1 VKRDYKIRT
10 QNPSCS
16 EADTTYTGKSLN
28 RKTARKAD
36 RVGSPAACQGLC
48 QQRKECKFF
57 SWGRKGC
64 WLKKTQGKTR
74 RRRGYVSGPATCEP
88 PKPPIVSTPK
98 PSSSTK
104 PVIITE
110 GPGRG
115 NPCKNGGTKVDGAW
129 TKWFEVG
136 DCNCQTG
143 RKLMVRSCSS
153 PAPEY
158 GGQKCQ
164 GDFFTEKACDKNNCA
179 VNGGWSKWRKVGTCN
194 CETENEFY
202 VRECNNPT
210 PILGGQICVGASY
223 EERACKTNDC
233 HVDGGWG
240 QWTEGGSC
248 NCQTGR
254 QVLVRQCK
262 SPPPKNRGQMCQ
274 GNAWKEAACSPEYCP
289 KYPEEVEG
297 GTVDPFWSAHS
308 QNPDTWRTGCQ
319 TTKGDNCVFPFTYKG
334 VVYDKCT
341 KADHSKPWCSTKTN
355 IEGHYISGHWGDC
368 SPTCLSGIIDTGY
381 EPLIPGKENN
391 KNTRIDRVEGSSSGE
406 IGPDLIDDID
416 YGSTEGVDIYDNSED
431 GIIGEAID
439 PELSGDGGDIPYD
452 PDYPEYGTEYPIHE
466 YEDK

>member
-143 RKLMVRSCSS
+143 RKLMVRTCSH

-164 GDFFTEKACDKNNCA
+164 GDFFTEKSCDKKNCA
-179 VNGGWSKWRKVGTCN
+179 VDGGWSKWRKAGTCN
-194 CETENEFY
+194 CETGNVFY

-210 PILGGQICVGASY
+210 PIRGGQICVGASY
-223 EERACKTNDC
+223 EQRACETNDC
-233 HVDGGWG
+233 HVDGAWS
-240 QWTEGGSC
+240 QWTEAGGC
-248 NCQTGR
+248 NCQTGQ
-254 QVLVRQCK
+254 QVHVRQCND
-262 SPPPKNRGQMCQ
+262 PPPKNRGQMCE
-274 GNAWKEAACSPEYCP
+274 GKSWKEEDCQGYCPQYPEY
-289 KYPEEVEG
+289 K
-297 GTVDPFWSAHS
+297 
-308 QNPDTWRTGCQ
+308 
-319 TTKGDNCVFPFTYKG
+319 
-334 VVYDKCT
+334 
-341 KADHSKPWCSTKTN
+341 
-355 IEGHYISGHWGDC
+355 
-368 SPTCLSGIIDTGY
+368 GIIDPFGSGY
-381 EPLIPGKENN
+381 GPLIPVKRKPDNTIIDEKE
-391 KNTRIDRVEGSSSGE
+391 DSSSGE
-406 IGPDLIDDID
+406 IYPIDPID
-416 YGSTEGVDIYDNSED
+416 PIENGSTEEVDIYPNSGN
-431 GIIGEAID
+431 GIIGEETDYPEAID
-439 PELSGDGGDIPYD
+439 FSGEGADLPDD
-452 PDYPEYGTEYPIHE
+452 PDYVPYEYDSIPEYK
-466 YEDK
+466 DK

>member
-1 VKRDYKIRT
+1 MKILLAFAVFIIYSHARAGKTVQQRSVKRDYKIRT

-28 RKTARKAD
+28 RKTARKTD

-143 RKLMVRSCSS
+143 RKLMVRTCSH

-164 GDFFTEKACDKNNCA
+164 GDFFTEKSCDKKNCA
-179 VNGGWSKWRKVGTCN
+179 VDGGWSKWRKAGTCN
-194 CETENEFY
+194 CETGNVFY

-210 PILGGQICVGASY
+210 PIRGGQICVGASY
-223 EERACKTNDC
+223 EQRACETKDC
-233 HVDGGWG
+233 HVDGAWS
-240 QWTEGGSC
+240 QWTEAGGC

-254 QVLVRQCK
+254 QVHVRQCND
-262 SPPPKNRGQMCQ
+262 PPPKNRGQMCQ
-274 GNAWKEAACSPEYCP
+274 GKSWKEEDCQGYCPEY
-289 KYPEEVEG
+289 PE
-297 GTVDPFWSAHS
+297 
-308 QNPDTWRTGCQ
+308 
-319 TTKGDNCVFPFTYKG
+319 YKG
-334 VVYDKCT
+334 GIIVEPFDYYNDTYLENYKNGGEPMIPVRRT
-341 KADHSKPWCSTKTN
+341 TENTI
-355 IEGHYISGHWGDC
+355 IEG
-368 SPTCLSGIIDTGY
+368 
-381 EPLIPGKENN
+381 K
-391 KNTRIDRVEGSSSGE
+391 EGSSSEE
-406 IGPDLIDDID
+406 INPEENYSNE
-416 YGSTEGVDIYDNSED
+416 YGSTGPIYVDSGD
-431 GIIGEAID
+431 GLDGGISLS
-439 PELSGDGGDIPYD
+439 ELSGDGGDFSDDPNYAAYVPEYD
-452 PDYPEYGTEYPIHE
+452 PIPE